1 MTAVGDSAIH
11 QLLADSRPIEVDCD
25 LLTQAESAL
34 ILQKDEEALAR
45 RVSQPF
51 PFRRVKQ
58 VQPER
63 PTFHNKLNV
72 QQHI

>member
-11 QLLADSRPIEVDCD
+11 QLLADSRPIDVDCD
-25 LLTQAESAL
+25 LLTQAKSAL
-34 ILQKDEEALAR
+34 ILQRDEEGLGR

-58 VQPER
+58 GQPER
-63 PTFHNKLNV
+63 LIYRNKW
-72 QQHI
+72 Q